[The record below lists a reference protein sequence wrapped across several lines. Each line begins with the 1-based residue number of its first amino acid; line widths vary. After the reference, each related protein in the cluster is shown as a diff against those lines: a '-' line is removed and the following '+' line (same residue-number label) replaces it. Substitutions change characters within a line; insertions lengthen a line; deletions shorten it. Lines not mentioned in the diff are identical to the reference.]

1 MNIDCFD
8 QIKNKFNEILNII
21 NNTTINGYSIKEE
34 YYENDYSRKKKKDK
48 RDATAIKNEINIPMI
63 KTIDDAIDYY
73 TEQILFNNNYKYYS
87 FNRKLNYFQLSSQNI
102 STYKLSLTIKV
113 DFKNDDYLLKLKIEY
128 LDYWGC
134 TLRTDK
140 TDILDKSYETHDFNE
155 FLDKFSMS
163 FKTCSILTNESQKN
177 MPSAIRNVDETTNM
191 FSNDE
196 DISHINALIHEIKE
210 IIAYE

>member
-34 YYENDYSRKKKKDK
+34 FYENDYSRKKKKDK

-63 KTIDDAIDYY
+63 KTIDDVIDYY

-140 TDILDKSYETHDFNE
+140 TDILDKSYETNDFNE

>member
-34 YYENDYSRKKKKDK
+34 FYENDYSRKKKKDK

-63 KTIDDAIDYY
+63 KTIDDVIDYY

-102 STYKLSLTIKV
+102 STYKLSLTIKI

-140 TDILDKSYETHDFNE
+140 TDILDKSYETNDFNE

>member
-140 TDILDKSYETHDFNE
+140 TDILDKSYETNDFNE

>member
-34 YYENDYSRKKKKDK
+34 FYENDYSRKKKKDK

-63 KTIDDAIDYY
+63 KTIDDVIDYY

-102 STYKLSLTIKV
+102 STYKLSLTIKI

-140 TDILDKSYETHDFNE
+140 TDILDKSYETNDFNE

-196 DISHINALIHEIKE
+196 DISHINALIYEIKE
-210 IIAYE
+210 IIDYE

>member
-34 YYENDYSRKKKKDK
+34 FYENDYSRKKRKDK

-63 KTIDDAIDYY
+63 KTIDDVIDYY
-73 TEQILFNNNYKYYS
+73 TEQLLFNNNYKYYS

-113 DFKNDDYLLKLKIEY
+113 DFKNDDYVLKLKIEY
-128 LDYWGC
+128 LDYWGS

-140 TDILDKSYETHDFNE
+140 TDILDKFYETNNFNE

-163 FKTCSILTNESQKN
+163 FKTCSILTNESQKDA
-177 MPSAIRNVDETTNM
+177 PSCIRTVDETTNM

-210 IIAYE
+210 IIDYE